1 MGDIIH
7 EDIRHEIS
15 LTCDLETW
23 SAGAAALC
31 YDCVNYLGYIIDFQF
46 YSGKVVIAQVGLGRD
61 HVLVL

>member
-7 EDIRHEIS
+7 EDITHEIS

-23 SAGAAALC
+23 NTIAAALC

-46 YSGKVVIAQVGLGRD
+46 YSGKV
-61 HVLVL
+61 LVWDLYPNR